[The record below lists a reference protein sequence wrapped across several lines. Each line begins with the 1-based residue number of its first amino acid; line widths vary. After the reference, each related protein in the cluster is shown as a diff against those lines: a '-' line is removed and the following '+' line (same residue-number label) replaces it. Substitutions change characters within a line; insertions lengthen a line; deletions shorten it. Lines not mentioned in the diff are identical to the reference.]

1 MRREKS
7 TWLDCVLGGGT
18 LSVATT
24 VKVKSGRVSRSRLAP
39 EEEEGGSRKEERGG
53 KGEEKKGEGEER

>member
-24 VKVKSGRVSRSRLAP
+24 VKVKRGRVSRSRLAP
-39 EEEEGGSRKEERGG
+39 EEEGEERGG
-53 KGEEKKGEGEER
+53 RGKGREKRGEQQ